1 MRSNKI
7 FEEIIKGIALTIA
20 VILIL
25 WSVKL
30 LGTVVALGAQESELT
45 KPCGL
50 TEEELASRLLY
61 ELPQYAGDF
70 LAAEEKHGV
79 NACFL
84 AAIASLESGH
94 GRYCFKPNNIFGWS
108 GKSFESVPECIDYVA
123 EKLATNYLD
132 PEGKYYRG
140 GTIAD
145 IGKVY
150 CPGREEWVTKV
161 TGIYE
166 KLLEKDTETLE
177 KSIEK
182 VDVIDKTV
190 CLEELKSEES
200 QVVIIFVIIK
210 GVE

>member
-1 MRSNKI
+1 MRSNK
-7 FEEIIKGIALTIA
+7 FLEELIKGIALTLAVAIIMAVTIA
-20 VILIL
+20 
-25 WSVKL
+25 
-30 LGTVVALGAQESELT
+30 LGTVVAQATELSELT
-45 KPCGL
+45 QPCGL

-70 LAAEEKHGV
+70 LAAEEKYGV

-123 EKLATNYLD
+123 EKLAINYLD

-161 TGIYE
+161 TGIYK

-177 KSIEK
+177 KSHEK
-182 VDVIDKTV
+182 VDVIEKTV
-190 CLEELKSEES
+190 PLEKNKLEEK
-200 QVVIIFVIIK
+200 QIVIIFFIIE
-210 GVE
+210 GAE

>member
-1 MRSNKI
+1 MGTI
-7 FEEIIKGIALTIA
+7 IALG
-20 VILIL
+20 
-25 WSVKL
+25 K
-30 LGTVVALGAQESELT
+30 VVALGVQESELT

-50 TEEELASRLLY
+50 TEGELASRLLY

-70 LAAEEKHGV
+70 LAAEEKYGV

-123 EKLATNYLD
+123 EKFATNYLD

-166 KLLEKDTETLE
+166 KLLEKDIETIE
-177 KSIEK
+177 KSFEK
-182 VDVIDKTV
+182 VDEINQGLIIIVFY
-190 CLEELKSEES
+190 EEGAAIWMAKPLD
-200 QVVIIFVIIK
+200 F
-210 GVE
+210 

>member
-25 WSVKL
+25 WSVTL

-70 LAAEEKHGV
+70 LVAEEKHGV

>member
-1 MRSNKI
+1 MRSNK
-7 FEEIIKGIALTIA
+7 FVEELIKGIALTLA

-25 WSVKL
+25 WSVTL
-30 LGTVVALGAQESELT
+30 LGTVVALGVQESELT

-84 AAIASLESGH
+84 AAVASLESGH

-123 EKLATNYLD
+123 EKFAANYLD
-132 PEGKYYRG
+132 PEGKYYCG
-140 GTIAD
+140 GTISD
-145 IGKVY
+145 IGKIY
-150 CPGREEWVTKV
+150 CPGKEEWVTKV

-166 KLLEKDTETLE
+166 KLLEKDTETVE
-177 KSIEK
+177 KSFEK
-182 VDVIDKTV
+182 VDR
-190 CLEELKSEES
+190 SEKM
-200 QVVIIFVIIK
+200 IIPLIIIK
-210 GVE
+210 NGETLWFVNE

>member
-1 MRSNKI
+1 MRSNK
-7 FEEIIKGIALTIA
+7 FLEEIIKGIALTLAVALIMAVTIA
-20 VILIL
+20 
-25 WSVKL
+25 
-30 LGTVVALGAQESELT
+30 LGTVVAQATELSELT
-45 KPCGL
+45 QPCGL

-70 LAAEEKHGV
+70 LAAEEKYGV

-132 PEGKYYRG
+132 PEGKYYKG
-140 GTIAD
+140 GKISD

-150 CPGREEWVTKV
+150 CPGKEEWVTKV

-166 KLLEKDTETLE
+166 KLLEKDTETIE
-177 KSIEK
+177 KSFEK
-182 VDVIDKTV
+182 VDEINQELIIIVFY
-190 CLEELKSEES
+190 EEGAAIWMVKPLD
-200 QVVIIFVIIK
+200 F
-210 GVE
+210 

>member
-7 FEEIIKGIALTIA
+7 LEELIKGIALTLAVALIIA
-20 VILIL
+20 VTIA
-25 WSVKL
+25 
-30 LGTVVALGAQESELT
+30 LGTVVAQATELSELT
-45 KPCGL
+45 QPCGL

-132 PEGKYYRG
+132 PEGKYYKG
-140 GTIAD
+140 GKISD

-150 CPGREEWVTKV
+150 CPGKEEWVTKV

-166 KLLEKDTETLE
+166 KLLEKDTEKIE
-177 KSIEK
+177 KSHEK
-182 VDVIDKTV
+182 VDVIEKTV
-190 CLEELKSEES
+190 PLEKNKLEEK
-200 QVVIIFVIIK
+200 QIIIIFFIIE
-210 GVE
+210 GAE

>member
-1 MRSNKI
+1 MRSNK
-7 FEEIIKGIALTIA
+7 FLEEIIKGMALTLAVAIIMAVTIA
-20 VILIL
+20 
-25 WSVKL
+25 
-30 LGTVVALGAQESELT
+30 LGTVVAQATELSELT
-45 KPCGL
+45 QPCGL

-70 LAAEEKHGV
+70 LAAEEKYGV

-132 PEGKYYRG
+132 PEGKYYKG
-140 GTIAD
+140 GKISD

-150 CPGREEWVTKV
+150 CPGKEEWVTKV

-166 KLLEKDTETLE
+166 KLLEKDTETIE
-177 KSIEK
+177 KSFEK
-182 VDVIDKTV
+182 VDVIEKTV
-190 CLEELKSEES
+190 PLEKNKLEEK
-200 QVVIIFVIIK
+200 QIIIIFFIIE
-210 GVE
+210 GAE

>member
-25 WSVKL
+25 WSVTL

>member
-25 WSVKL
+25 WSVTL
-30 LGTVVALGAQESELT
+30 LVTVVAHGAQELELT

-70 LAAEEKHGV
+70 LAAEEKYGV

-161 TGIYE
+161 TDIYE

>member
-1 MRSNKI
+1 MRSNK
-7 FEEIIKGIALTIA
+7 FLEEIIKGMALTLAVAIIMAVTIA
-20 VILIL
+20 
-25 WSVKL
+25 
-30 LGTVVALGAQESELT
+30 LGTVVAQATELSELT
-45 KPCGL
+45 QPCGL

-70 LAAEEKHGV
+70 LAAEEKYGV

-123 EKLATNYLD
+123 EKLATNYLN
-132 PEGKYYRG
+132 PEGKYYKG
-140 GTIAD
+140 GKISD

-150 CPGREEWVTKV
+150 CPGREEWVIKV

-166 KLLEKDTETLE
+166 NLLEKDTETIE
-177 KSIEK
+177 KSFEK
-182 VDVIDKTV
+182 VDKINQGLIIIVFY
-190 CLEELKSEES
+190 EEGATIWMAKPLD
-200 QVVIIFVIIK
+200 F
-210 GVE
+210 

>member
-1 MRSNKI
+1 MRSNK
-7 FEEIIKGIALTIA
+7 FLEEIIKGIALTLAVALLMGTIIA
-20 VILIL
+20 
-25 WSVKL
+25 
-30 LGTVVALGAQESELT
+30 LGNVVALGVQESELT

-123 EKLATNYLD
+123 EKLATNYLN

-166 KLLEKDTETLE
+166 KLLEKDTETIE
-177 KSIEK
+177 MSFEK

-190 CLEELKSEES
+190 CLEKLESEES
-200 QVVIIFVIIK
+200 QVVIIFVIVK